1 MFNFGKL
8 DEVVTDSREGKGKKR
23 RQFVEITLDTPLT
36 ELSNFFE
43 WNSAAVVT
51 EPGDGEGKVLSKP
64 IAVVTKVDLLTWM
77 VKQVKV

>member
-8 DEVVTDSREGKGKKR
+8 DEVVTDSRVGKGKKR

-51 EPGDGEGKVLSKP
+51 EPGEGKVLSKP